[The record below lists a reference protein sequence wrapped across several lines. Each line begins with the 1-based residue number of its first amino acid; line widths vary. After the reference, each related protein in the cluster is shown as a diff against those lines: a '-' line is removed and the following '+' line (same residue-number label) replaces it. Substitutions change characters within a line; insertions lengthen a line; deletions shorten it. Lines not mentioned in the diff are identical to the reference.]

1 MPFDI
6 PDNWTW
12 IRLTSIAT
20 ISAGGTPDR
29 GIPKYWNGDIPW
41 LKISDV
47 TSANKYVRKA
57 SEFITKDGMDNSSA
71 KIMQKG
77 TILYTIFAT
86 IGEVGVLD
94 FDATC
99 NQAIAGI
106 NTHLKEVDDY
116 LYFLLINLKDYM
128 KSISKGC
135 AQFNINQKILKETL
149 IALPPIEEQMRIV
162 KKLDS
167 FNPLLDSYESA
178 EEKLSKLEEE
188 FPEKLKK
195 SILQYAIEGKLVK
208 QDPNDE
214 PASVLLERIKAEKEK
229 LIKEGKI
236 KRDKN
241 ESYIYQGDDKN
252 YYEQIDY
259 LPPIPSNWKYIKL
272 SFVIDVARGGSPR
285 PIQDYLTTKS
295 DGYNWIKIGDTD
307 VNSKYITST
316 KEKIKKEGLYK
327 TRLVHPGDFLLTNS
341 MSFGHPY
348 ILKIDGCIHDGWL
361 VLSDSIGVYD
371 KDFLYYL
378 LSSPYIYKSFCS
390 SVGGSV
396 VKNLNSDKVS
406 NTIIPLISMNEQIKI
421 ANKLEKIF
429 MMI

>member
-1 MPFDI
+1 MVKRKQVPF
-6 PDNWTW
+6 W
-12 IRLTSIAT
+12 S
-20 ISAGGTPDR
+20 
-29 GIPKYWNGDIPW
+29 
-41 LKISDV
+41 
-47 TSANKYVRKA
+47 
-57 SEFITKDGMDNSSA
+57 
-71 KIMQKG
+71 
-77 TILYTIFAT
+77 
-86 IGEVGVLD
+86 
-94 FDATC
+94 
-99 NQAIAGI
+99 
-106 NTHLKEVDDY
+106 
-116 LYFLLINLKDYM
+116 LLFTY
-128 KSISKGC
+128 
-135 AQFNINQKILKETL
+135 
-149 IALPPIEEQMRIV
+149 R
-162 KKLDS
+162 
-167 FNPLLDSYESA
+167 
-178 EEKLSKLEEE
+178 
-188 FPEKLKK
+188 
-195 SILQYAIEGKLVK
+195 
-208 QDPNDE
+208 
-214 PASVLLERIKAEKEK
+214 
-229 LIKEGKI
+229 
-236 KRDKN
+236 
-241 ESYIYQGDDKN
+241 N

-259 LPPIPSNWKYIKL
+259 LLPIPSNWKYIKL

-361 VLSDSIGVYD
+361 VLSDTIGVYD